1 MFKPHRAIIRVLA
14 PAVVALLTMSL
25 FANAR
30 AADDTEDARSITLQY
45 LSRDLN
51 TPQGVSILYRRI
63 RAAATR
69 VCVPFESRA
78 LDRKVLW
85 DQCFNDAMA
94 NCRSRSAQRDVERL
108 SWAVHPR
115 LEATTSRSSGIPRG
129 LTLVRAS
136 INSNGVRAG

>member
-94 NCRSRSAQRDVERL
+94 NSVA
-108 SWAVHPR
+108 AVHSETLSAYHGQYTRGWKQPR
-115 LEATTSRSSGIPRG
+115 VEVPVSLAASR
-129 LTLVRAS
+129 
-136 INSNGVRAG
+136 